1 MINITGLEP
10 TAEGLQAL
18 IRVCKCT
25 AKGLQAV
32 TRAYER
38 TAEGLQALIRAC
50 ERTAKGLQAA
60 IMPGIYT
67 GRDSNEATDLSVGI
81 LTGAAL
87 QTF

>member
-10 TAEGLQAL
+10 
-18 IRVCKCT
+18 
-25 AKGLQAV
+25 
-32 TRAYER
+32 

-81 LTGAAL
+81 LTRAAL